1 MRKGRYKLSIQY
13 YSNCWKLLKIAELQR
28 AAKKRSDYIVEK
40 AFKFRIYP
48 NKTQQVLLQ
57 KSFGCARFVYNYFLA
72 KRIEKYKQDKSN
84 MSYNQCSKE
93 LTALKQEFEWL
104 QEPDKYA
111 LQKVLKDLDV
121 AYKNFFSRPEV
132 GFPKFKSKRDNHKS
146 YHTSCTNGNIKFLG
160 NKIQLPKFG
169 KVRIR
174 DKRIQIEGKIL
185 NATISQNP
193 DGRYY
198 VSICCA
204 DVPNVV
210 LEPVNHNV
218 GIDLGIKEFA
228 ITSDGIKYANPKYLT
243 KSLKRLKFLQKSLS
257 RKTKNSSNRNKT
269 RIKVARMHQKIANQ
283 RMDFLQKLS
292 TEIVRNNDIMC
303 LEDLQVK
310 NMVRNHKL
318 AQAISDVSWS
328 EFIRMLNYK
337 ANWYGRRII
346 KVDKFFPSSQTCHSC
361 GNINPKIKDLSMR
374 EWTCPQC
381 GVVHDRDVNAAK
393 NILNEGLRITE
404 A

>member
-1 MRKGRYKLSIQY
+1 M
-13 YSNCWKLLKIAELQR
+13 
-28 AAKKRSDYIVEK
+28 EK

-93 LTALKQEFEWL
+93 LTILKQELEWL
-104 QEPDKYA
+104 KEPDKDA
-111 LQKVLKDLDV
+111 LQKALKDLDV
-121 AYKNFFSRPEV
+121 AYKNFFLRPEA
-132 GFPKFKSKRDNHKS
+132 GFPKFKSKRDRNKS
-146 YHTSCTNGNIKFLG
+146 YRTSCTNGNIKFLG
-160 NKIQLPKFG
+160 NKIQLPKLG

-174 DKRIQIEGKIL
+174 DKRTQIEGKIL

-193 DGRYY
+193 DGKYY
-198 VSICCA
+198 VSICCT
-204 DVPNVV
+204 DVPSVT
-210 LEPVNHNV
+210 LKPANHNV
-218 GIDLGIKEFA
+218 GIDLGLKEFA
-228 ITSDGIKYANPKYLT
+228 ITSDGIKYANPKYLA

-257 RKTKNSSNRNKT
+257 RKTKGSSNRNKA

-283 RMDFLQKLS
+283 RRDFLQKLS
-292 TEIVRNNDIMC
+292 TEIIRFNDLVC

-328 EFIRMLNYK
+328 EFIRMLRYK
-337 ANWYGRRII
+337 AEWYGRKNVRI
-346 KVDKFFPSSQTCHSC
+346 DRFLPSSQVCHCC
-361 GNINPKIKDLSMR
+361 GHKISETKDLSVR

-381 GVVHDRDVNAAK
+381 RAVHDRDVNAAI
-393 NILNEGLRITE
+393 NILNEGLQMTGV
-404 A
+404 